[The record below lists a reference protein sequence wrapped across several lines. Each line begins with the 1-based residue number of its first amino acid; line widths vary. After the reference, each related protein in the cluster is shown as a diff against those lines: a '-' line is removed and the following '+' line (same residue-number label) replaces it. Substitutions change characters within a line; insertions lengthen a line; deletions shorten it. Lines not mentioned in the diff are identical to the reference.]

1 MVNTSSDRPRV
12 TVVVPTCDRPDW
24 LARALASALEN
35 GFSDL
40 EVVVVDDG
48 VAGTAEALTGR
59 HDPRVRWLRT
69 TGRVGGAAARNVG
82 IEAARA
88 ELVAFLDDDDELL
101 PGYLEAIVTRFD
113 AAPCG
118 TGFGWPAIE
127 HFGTARD
134 GSRYRVTKL
143 WRPEFGS
150 RSEAS
155 AGFLASASIGLSGLA
170 VRTALLREE
179 GGLDPALA
187 KLHDTDLL
195 IRLAAAADYFVIERP
210 LVRRHHHAGPRL
222 ATKDASRV
230 ASLERLVAKH
240 SRLASGKPGLAR
252 LLDLKLARMLY
263 MSGERSRARSVAWR
277 ALRSAPWRLDTW
289 VAVALH
295 ETAPGPSASRAFRR
309 IAAARHRFWPFRR
322 ADVEPR

>member
-1 MVNTSSDRPRV
+1 
-12 TVVVPTCDRPDW
+12 
-24 LARALASALEN
+24 
-35 GFSDL
+35 
-40 EVVVVDDG
+40 
-48 VAGTAEALTGR
+48 VAATEALPWR

-69 TGRVGGAAARNVG
+69 AGRVGGAAARNAG

-101 PGYLEAIVTRFD
+101 PGYLETMVASFD
-113 AAPCG
+113 AAPSG

-127 HFGTARD
+127 HLGTSRD
-134 GSRYRVTKL
+134 GASYRVTKL
-143 WRPEFGS
+143 WRPVFGS

-195 IRLAAAADYFVIERP
+195 IRLAAAADYFVVERP
-210 LVRRHHHAGPRL
+210 LVRRHHHRGEHL

-240 SRLASGKPGLAR
+240 TRLASGKPGLSR
-252 LLDLKLARMLY
+252 TLDLKLARMLY
-263 MSGERSRARSVAWR
+263 MSGERSRARTLAWR

-295 ETAPGPSASRAFRR
+295 ETASGPSASRAFRH
-309 IAAARHRFWPFRR
+309 IAAARRRFWPFRR
-322 ADVEPR
+322 ADAEPR